1 MARAFSVDF
10 YKSDAWESCRA
21 AYLQSVGGLCEE
33 CLRQGLYTPAVIVHH
48 KIHLTPDNITNPEVS
63 LSFSNLEALC
73 RLHHGT
79 VHSGK
84 RYRIGPNG
92 EIITAGSPPGSA

>member
-10 YKSDAWESCRA
+10 YKSDAWENCRA
-21 AYLQSVGGLCEE
+21 SYLAYVGGLCEE

-48 KIHLTPDNITNPEVS
+48 KVVLTPENITNPEIT

-73 RLHHGT
+73 RLHHGAE
-79 VHSGK
+79 HSGK
-84 RYRIGPNG
+84 RYRIGSNG
-92 EIITAGSPPGSA
+92 EIFTG